1 MNNCFKIISIINYY
15 CLPMVTILGSF
26 YITNVNNLVS
36 AQGELN
42 NTIPTNTI
50 VNETWLSKRDNLNI
64 TINLNPKIPIIDEW
78 TLIQFEVRKL
88 DSGDLANDTLTSNV
102 TITDHDGRLFKFPEQ
117 IIANGKFSV
126 EYIFPDDGQHR
137 IILQLYR
144 DLTPFTVAS
153 FDLTISHPQPPDNFL
168 SWLFQPRQY

>member
-1 MNNCFKIISIINYY
+1 MNNFFKIISVISYY
-15 CLPMVTILGSF
+15 LLLMVTILGSF
-26 YITNVNNLVS
+26 YITNVNNLVF

-42 NTIPTNTI
+42 NPVPTNMI
-50 VNETWLSKRDNLNI
+50 ANETWLSKRDNLNI
-64 TINLNPKIPIIDEW
+64 TIKLDPKIPIIDKW
-78 TLIQFEVRKL
+78 TLIHFEIHKL
-88 DSGDLANDTLTSNV
+88 DSGDLANDSLTSNV

-137 IILQLYR
+137 IILQFYR
-144 DLTPFTVAS
+144 DSTPFTIAS
-153 FDLTISHPQPPDNFL
+153 FDLTISHPQPPDDFL

>member
-1 MNNCFKIISIINYY
+1 MVATLGLFYFTNTNY
-15 CLPMVTILGSF
+15 
-26 YITNVNNLVS
+26 LVFPQS
-36 AQGELN
+36 ELN

-88 DSGDLANDTLTSNV
+88 DSGDLVNDSLTSNV

>member
-1 MNNCFKIISIINYY
+1 M
-15 CLPMVTILGSF
+15 MTILGSF
-26 YITNVNNLVS
+26 YITNANNLVFGQS
-36 AQGELN
+36 DLN

-50 VNETWLSKRDNLNI
+50 ANETWLSKRDNLNI
-64 TINLNPKIPIIDEW
+64 TIELNPKIPIIDEW

-88 DSGDLANDTLTSNV
+88 DSSDLVNDTLTSNV

-126 EYIFPDDGQHR
+126 DYIFPDDGQHR
-137 IILQLYR
+137 IILQFYKNS
-144 DLTPFTVAS
+144 TAFTVAS
-153 FDLTISHPQPPDNFL
+153 FDLNISHPQQPDDFL

>member
-1 MNNCFKIISIINYY
+1 
-15 CLPMVTILGSF
+15 MVTILGSF

-78 TLIQFEVRKL
+78 THSI
-88 DSGDLANDTLTSNV
+88 
-102 TITDHDGRLFKFPEQ
+102 
-117 IIANGKFSV
+117 
-126 EYIFPDDGQHR
+126 
-137 IILQLYR
+137 
-144 DLTPFTVAS
+144 
-153 FDLTISHPQPPDNFL
+153 
-168 SWLFQPRQY
+168 

>member
-1 MNNCFKIISIINYY
+1 MNNCFKIISIINYF
-15 CLPMVTILGSF
+15 CLLMVTISGSF
-26 YITNVNNLVS
+26 YITNANNLVS
-36 AQGELN
+36 AQSDLN

-50 VNETWLSKRDNLNI
+50 ANETWLSKRDNLNI

-88 DSGDLANDTLTSNV
+88 DSGDLVNDTLSSNV

-126 EYIFPDDGQHR
+126 DYIFPDDGQHR
-137 IILQLYR
+137 IILQFYKNS
-144 DLTPFTVAS
+144 TAFTVAS
-153 FDLTISHPQPPDNFL
+153 FDLTISHPPPPGDFL

>member
-1 MNNCFKIISIINYY
+1 MNNCFKIISIINYF
-15 CLPMVTILGSF
+15 CLLMVTISGSF
-26 YITNVNNLVS
+26 YITNANNLVF
-36 AQGELN
+36 AQSELN

-50 VNETWLSKRDNLNI
+50 ANETWLSKRDNLNI

-88 DSGDLANDTLTSNV
+88 DSGDLVNDTLTSNV

-126 EYIFPDDGQHR
+126 DYIFPDDGQHR
-137 IILQLYR
+137 IILQFYKNS
-144 DLTPFTVAS
+144 TAFTVAS
-153 FDLTISHPQPPDNFL
+153 FDLNISHPQPSDDFL

>member
-1 MNNCFKIISIINYY
+1 
-15 CLPMVTILGSF
+15 MVTISGLF
-26 YITNVNNLVS
+26 YIANANNLVF
-36 AQGELN
+36 AQSELN

-50 VNETWLSKRDNLNI
+50 SNDTWLSKRDNLNI
-64 TINLNPKIPIIDEW
+64 TVKLDPKIPIIDEW

-88 DSGDLANDTLTSNV
+88 DSGDLVNDTLTSNV

-137 IILQLYR
+137 IILQIYK
-144 DLTPFTVAS
+144 DSTAFTVAS
-153 FDLTISHPQPPDNFL
+153 FDLTVLIHNPQMIFYLGYSNHDNTRKL
-168 SWLFQPRQY
+168 WLKLDLQYGIVI

>member
-1 MNNCFKIISIINYY
+1 
-15 CLPMVTILGSF
+15 MVTISGSF
-26 YITNVNNLVS
+26 YITNANNLVS
-36 AQGELN
+36 AQSELN

>member
-15 CLPMVTILGSF
+15 CLLMVTISGSF
-26 YITNVNNLVS
+26 YITNANNLVS
-36 AQGELN
+36 AQSELN

-50 VNETWLSKRDNLNI
+50 ANETWLSKRDNLNI

-88 DSGDLANDTLTSNV
+88 DSGDLVNDTLTSNV

-126 EYIFPDDGQHR
+126 DYIFPDDGQHR
-137 IILQLYR
+137 IILQFYKNS
-144 DLTPFTVAS
+144 TAFTVAS
-153 FDLTISHPQPPDNFL
+153 FDLNISHPQPSDDFL

>member
-1 MNNCFKIISIINYY
+1 MNNCFKIISIINYF
-15 CLPMVTILGSF
+15 CLLMVTISGSF
-26 YITNVNNLVS
+26 YITNANNLVS
-36 AQGELN
+36 AQSELN

-50 VNETWLSKRDNLNI
+50 ANETWLSKRDNLNI
-64 TINLNPKIPIIDEW
+64 TIDLNPKIPIIDEW

-88 DSGDLANDTLTSNV
+88 DSGDLVNDTLTSNV

-126 EYIFPDDGQHR
+126 DYIFPDDGQHR
-137 IILQLYR
+137 IILQFYKNS
-144 DLTPFTVAS
+144 TAFTVAS
-153 FDLTISHPQPPDNFL
+153 FDLNISHPQPSDDFL

>member
-1 MNNCFKIISIINYY
+1 
-15 CLPMVTILGSF
+15 MVTISGSF
-26 YITNVNNLVS
+26 YITNANNLVS
-36 AQGELN
+36 AQSELN

-50 VNETWLSKRDNLNI
+50 ANETWLSKRDNLNI
-64 TINLNPKIPIIDEW
+64 TIDLNPKIPIIDEW

-88 DSGDLANDTLTSNV
+88 DSGDLVNDTLTSNV

-126 EYIFPDDGQHR
+126 DYIFPDDGQHR
-137 IILQLYR
+137 IILQFYKNS
-144 DLTPFTVAS
+144 TAFTVAS
-153 FDLTISHPQPPDNFL
+153 FDLNISHPQPSDDFL